1 VNISVLILTLDEEI
15 NIADCLGTLQ
25 WCDDVVILDSHSSDA
40 TVKIAASMGARI
52 IQRKFD
58 TYAGQRNFGLQNVEY
73 KHSWVLMLDA
83 DERVP
88 DDLRAEMTEVV
99 ERAPP
104 EVSMYR
110 LRRRDHLF
118 GRWIKH
124 SSGYPTWFGR
134 LARIGQVRVERA
146 INEEF
151 LTSGQIGALHGH
163 LDHYSF
169 NKGFSAWIAKH
180 DRYSSMEAEL
190 LLQGASGAPGVAAL
204 FTRDP
209 VSRRKAVK
217 RIVYAL
223 PGRPVLVFLALYILK
238 GGFLDGRGGL
248 TFSLLRSWYEYMIDC
263 KLDELRRRQQKL
275 PV

>member
-15 NIADCLGTLQ
+15 NIADCLGTLR
-25 WCDDVVILDSHSSDA
+25 WCDDIVILDSYSSDA
-40 TVKIAASMGARI
+40 TAKIAASMGARI
-52 IQRKFD
+52 VQREFD
-58 TYAGQRNFGLQNVEY
+58 SYAGQRNFGLQHVDY

-88 DDLRAEMTEVV
+88 DDLRAEMIEAV
-99 ERAPP
+99 EQAPT
-104 EVSMYR
+104 EVSMFR

-134 LARIGQVRVERA
+134 LARVGQVRVVRA

-151 LTSGQIGALHGH
+151 LTSGQTRALRGH
-163 LDHYSF
+163 IDHYSF
-169 NKGFSAWIAKH
+169 NKGFSAWLAKH

-190 LLQGASGAPGVAAL
+190 LLQDAIRAPGVAAL
-204 FTRDP
+204 FARDP
-209 VSRRKAVK
+209 VLRRKAMK
-217 RIVYAL
+217 RFVYTL
-223 PGRPVLVFLALYILK
+223 PGRPLLIFLALYIVK

-263 KLDELRRRQQKL
+263 KLHELRRRQQKL